1 MRTGGP
7 GLLMK
12 IALACDHAGFAL
24 KETVLNVL
32 KNNKHT
38 VLDCGTHSGDRVDY
52 PDFGLKAAQKV
63 ASGEADR
70 AILIC
75 GSGVGMCITANKVKG
90 ACVCHDAYS
99 ARQAV
104 QHDDLN
110 ALCLG
115 ARIIGP
121 ALAEEL
127 VKQFL
132 DATFLTG
139 TRHEE
144 RLKKIIAFENAHFK

>member
-1 MRTGGP
+1 
-7 GLLMK
+7 MK
-12 IALACDHAGFAL
+12 IAIACDHAGFAL

-32 KNNKHT
+32 HAYKHT
-38 VLDCGTHSGDRVDY
+38 VLDCGTASCERVDY

-63 ASGEADR
+63 ASGEAER

-90 ACVCHDAYS
+90 VRACVCHDAYS

-104 QHDDLN
+104 EHDNLN

-132 DATFLTG
+132 NATFLTG

-144 RLKKIIAFENAHFK
+144 RLKKIIAFENTHFK

>member
-1 MRTGGP
+1 M
-7 GLLMK
+7 
-12 IALACDHAGFAL
+12 
-24 KETVLNVL
+24 
-32 KNNKHT
+32 
-38 VLDCGTHSGDRVDY
+38 
-52 PDFGLKAAQKV
+52 
-63 ASGEADR
+63 
-70 AILIC
+70 
-75 GSGVGMCITANKVKG
+75 GMCVTANKVKG
-90 ACVCHDAYS
+90 IRASVCHDAYS

-104 QHDDLN
+104 EHDNLN

-127 VKQFL
+127 IKQFL
-132 DATFLTG
+132 GATFLTG

>member
-1 MRTGGP
+1 
-7 GLLMK
+7 MK
-12 IALACDHAGFAL
+12 IAIGCDHAGFAL

-32 KNNKHT
+32 KAQKHT
-38 VLDCGTHSGDRVDY
+38 VLDCGTTSCERVDY
-52 PDFGLKAAQKV
+52 PDFGLLAAQKV
-63 ASGEADR
+63 ASGQADR

-90 ACVCHDAYS
+90 IRACVCHDAYS
-99 ARQAV
+99 ARQSV
-104 QHDDLN
+104 EHDNLN
-110 ALCLG
+110 VLCLG

-127 VKQFL
+127 VQQFL
-132 DATFLTG
+132 GATFTTG

-144 RLKKIIAFENAHFK
+144 RLKKITAFENAHFK

>member
-1 MRTGGP
+1 
-7 GLLMK
+7 MK
-12 IALACDHAGFAL
+12 IAIGCDHGGYPL
-24 KETVLNVL
+24 KETVIKVL
-32 KNNKHT
+32 EDQKHT
-38 VLDCGTHSGDRVDY
+38 ILDCGTDSTQSVDF
-52 PDFGLKAAQKV
+52 PDFAYVAAQKV
-63 ASGEADR
+63 ANHEADR

-75 GSGVGMCITANKVKG
+75 GSGVGMCIAANKVKG
-90 ACVCHDAYS
+90 IYACVCHDAYS

-104 QHDDLN
+104 EHDNLN
-110 ALCLG
+110 VLCLG

-132 DATFLTG
+132 GATFKTG

-144 RLKKIIAFENAHFK
+144 RLQKVIAFEDAHFK

>member
-1 MRTGGP
+1 
-7 GLLMK
+7 MK

-32 KNNKHT
+32 NAQYHT
-38 VLDCGTHSGDRVDY
+38 VLDCGTSCAARVDY
-52 PDFGLKAAQKV
+52 PDFGLVAAQKV
-63 ASGEADR
+63 AMGEAER

-90 ACVCHDAYS
+90 VRACVCHDSYS

-104 QHDDLN
+104 EHDNLN

-127 VKQFL
+127 VNQFL
-132 DATFLTG
+132 GATFAAG

-144 RLKKIIAFENAHFK
+144 RLKKVIAFENAHFK

>member
-1 MRTGGP
+1 
-7 GLLMK
+7 MK
-12 IALACDHAGFAL
+12 IAIGCDHAGFAL

-32 KNNKHT
+32 KNQKHT
-38 VLDCGTHSGDRVDY
+38 VLDCGTCSCERVDY

-90 ACVCHDAYS
+90 IRACVCHDAYS

-104 QHDDLN
+104 EHDNLN

-127 VKQFL
+127 VTQFL
-132 DATFLTG
+132 GATFLTG

-144 RLKKIIAFENAHFK
+144 RLKKILAFENAHFK

>member
-1 MRTGGP
+1 
-7 GLLMK
+7 MK

-32 KNNKHT
+32 KAQQHT
-38 VLDCGTHSGDRVDY
+38 VLDCGTTSCERVDY
-52 PDFGLKAAQKV
+52 PDFGLQAAQQV
-63 ASGEADR
+63 ANGQAER

-90 ACVCHDAYS
+90 VRACVCHDAYS

-104 QHDDLN
+104 EHDNLN

-132 DATFLTG
+132 GATFLTG

-144 RLKKIIAFENAHFK
+144 RLKKITAFEDAHFK